1 MNNLTV
7 KFDLNSIIKMLI
19 WFMNKNYWFFIPVCY
34 IQLYLLPFFYR
45 LRLPFSLPVIKII
58 ANANK
63 LTKAKERNL
72 LITAHCTLTSVWPS
86 CFLRGQVCCTDYRQ
100 QNGVHATVSLGLNFR
115 TRLHSTLRKKE
126 EKRKFWGRLVDRWQA
141 VPLQSVESKLDR
153 TGESEMAEGELP
165 LGFLFFTSTHLAPF
179 PRSHDHPGDCSQ
191 SNLWKV

>member
-1 MNNLTV
+1 MVYEQKLLV
-7 KFDLNSIIKMLI
+7 LYSCLLYSIVFVTLFLLFTIA
-19 WFMNKNYWFFIPVCY
+19 FFIACN
-34 IQLYLLPFFYR
+34 QNNSWNR
-45 LRLPFSLPVIKII
+45 QT

-86 CFLRGQVCCTDYRQ
+86 CFLRGQVCCTDYWQ

-126 EKRKFWGRLVDRWQA
+126 EKRKFWGRLVDRLQA

-153 TGESEMAEGELP
+153 TGESEMSEGELP
-165 LGFLFFTSTHLAPF
+165 LGFLFFTFTHLAPF
-179 PRSHDHPGDCSQ
+179 PCSQ

>member
-1 MNNLTV
+1 MVYEQKLLV
-7 KFDLNSIIKMLI
+7 LYSCLLYSIVFATL
-19 WFMNKNYWFFIPVCY
+19 F
-34 IQLYLLPFFYR
+34 
-45 LRLPFSLPVIKII
+45 LPFSIAFFIACNQNNSRNRQT

-126 EKRKFWGRLVDRWQA
+126 EKRKFWGRLVDRLQA
-141 VPLQSVESKLDR
+141 VPLQSGESKLDR
-153 TGESEMAEGELP
+153 TGESEMAEGELH
-165 LGFLFFTSTHLAPF
+165 LGFLFFTFTHLAPF

-191 SNLWKV
+191 FNLWKV